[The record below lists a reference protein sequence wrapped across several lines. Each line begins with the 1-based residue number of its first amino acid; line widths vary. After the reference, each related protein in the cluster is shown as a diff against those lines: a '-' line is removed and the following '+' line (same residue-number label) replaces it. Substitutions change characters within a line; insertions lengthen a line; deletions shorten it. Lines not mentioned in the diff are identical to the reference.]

1 MESDPGG
8 LALGAL
14 DEFHAHF
21 WAASVVLSSTPL
33 PSRQESSMSTATAAT
48 PVGEFVRSTIGRK
61 MLVSITGLAMI
72 VFVIGHLLGNLLV
85 FAGPDALN
93 AYGYFM
99 KSKPALL
106 WSARIG
112 LLAVLF
118 VHLWASLTLNLA
130 NRDARPQRYY
140 SHKPI
145 QSTLGS
151 RTMVQTGLLLL
162 AFIVFHLLHY
172 TVGVTHPEHFEKTT
186 TLMWQGQ
193 EVVCHDVYGMVIA
206 GFSDPLVAGAYI
218 VSMLLLGLHLSHGIA
233 SLFQS
238 VGFRHSVY
246 TPFLR
251 KAGLAIAVLLAGGN
265 IAIVIAVLTGLV
277 GRGGNG

>member
-1 MESDPGG
+1 
-8 LALGAL
+8 
-14 DEFHAHF
+14 
-21 WAASVVLSSTPL
+21 
-33 PSRQESSMSTATAAT
+33 MSTATAAT
-48 PVGEFVRSTIGRK
+48 PVGQFVRSTIGRK

-106 WSARIG
+106 WSARLG

-130 NRDARPQRYY
+130 NRDARPQRYFL
-140 SHKPI
+140 HKPI
-145 QSTLGS
+145 QSTFGS

-172 TVGVTHPEHFEKTT
+172 TVGVTHPEHFEQTT
-186 TLMWQGQ
+186 TLMWQGR

-218 VSMLLLGLHLSHGIA
+218 VAMLLLGVHLSHGIA

-238 VGFRHSVY
+238 VGFRHPVY

-251 KAGLAIAVLLAGGN
+251 KAGLVIAVLLAGGN
-265 IAIVIAVLTGLV
+265 IAIVLSVLTGLV